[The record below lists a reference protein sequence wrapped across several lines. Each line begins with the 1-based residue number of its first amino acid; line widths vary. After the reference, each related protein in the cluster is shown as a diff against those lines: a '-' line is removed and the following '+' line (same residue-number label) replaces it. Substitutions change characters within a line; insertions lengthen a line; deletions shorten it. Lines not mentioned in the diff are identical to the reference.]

1 MLAADSIAAGAR
13 VSSSPSEMLEGACN
27 GLSGQH
33 TTRARSEEQAGG
45 KPTLPRMAPNVIKTD
60 AAAKSALICDTA
72 RRPSPGYISLNHARG
87 VPEYSLRLAAR
98 RLRVMV
104 S

>member
-1 MLAADSIAAGAR
+1 MQRVQRAAHNTSTQR
-13 VSSSPSEMLEGACN
+13 
-27 GLSGQH
+27 
-33 TTRARSEEQAGG
+33 RAGG
-45 KPTLPRMAPNVIKTD
+45 RKTLPRMAPNVIKTD
-60 AAAKSALICDTA
+60 AAAKSALICDVA